1 MEKEVIVE
9 ADIIPVG
16 WVSLGKF
23 DFPVGKAQVILDDR
37 GGEIEAD
44 AEDKSAGL
52 VQVHGV
58 PDDKLPVKKQLI
70 IADAVKLVR
79 VKE

>member
-1 MEKEVIVE
+1 ME

-37 GGEIEAD
+37 GGEIKAD

-58 PDDKLPVKKQLI
+58 PD
-70 IADAVKLVR
+70 
-79 VKE
+79 E

>member
-1 MEKEVIVE
+1 M
-9 ADIIPVG
+9 
-16 WVSLGKF
+16 
-23 DFPVGKAQVILDDR
+23 DFFSIRPEQSVLPYPLQTTKQD
-37 GGEIEAD
+37 D